1 VLRTQTAVKKL
12 LVARLQRVKNALI
25 VVRDTMYAVPKP
37 ERSQKV
43 KVYAVAKVLR
53 TQTAVK
59 R

>member
-12 LVARLQRVKNALI
+12 LVARLQRVKSALI

-37 ERSQKV
+37 EKSQKE
-43 KVYAVAKVLR
+43 KVYAVARVSR

-59 R
+59 K